1 MDVPDT
7 LPAGQY
13 VIYALIDPDD
23 HLTYYVG
30 QTSAPKERLA
40 THRSS
45 KATWIRRLKGQGKRP
60 IMQILE
66 VVIGEEMALARE
78 QVWINLML
86 QQGMPL
92 VNANSETNKM
102 YLKQAI
108 QPVRQ
113 ETGNICGCVVR
124 RVWLPDGRTAII
136 IGELLDYFRIQR
148 SIQLHQIRRD
158 TMMSRYFVYVQ
169 ITTRGGP
176 QIAAALVEGILPL
189 WLASLQLTYL
199 STEKLALVDAYLQE
213 AADVLCRQS
222 ADRQA
227 LVALREEEQAERAQL
242 EKRLLEQEQRVADLK
257 EWFTSLDRQV
267 ALLGQRQQEPTLSA
281 THLSDLKAIFRDLE
295 QAIKRTQAQAEAEL
309 TTLFKVEAITAIP
322 DAFWPEVLAWYAWSA
337 TRS

>member
-13 VIYALIDPDD
+13 VIYALIDPNN

-40 THRSS
+40 TRRSS

-66 VVIGEEMALARE
+66 VVIGKEMALARE

-92 VNANSETNKM
+92 VNATSQTSMM
-102 YLKQAI
+102 YRKEAI

-136 IGELLDYFRIQR
+136 IGELLKYFGVQR
-148 SIQLHQIRRD
+148 GIQLHQIRRD
-158 TMMSRYFVYVQ
+158 TVMSRYLVYVQ
-169 ITTRGGP
+169 ITTRGGL
-176 QIAAALVEGILPL
+176 QIAAALIEGILPL

-199 STEKLALVDAYLQE
+199 STEKLALVAAYLQE
-213 AADVLCRQS
+213 AADVLCQHFSNDTILIYHPR
-222 ADRQA
+222 
-227 LVALREEEQAERAQL
+227 
-242 EKRLLEQEQRVADLK
+242 
-257 EWFTSLDRQV
+257 
-267 ALLGQRQQEPTLSA
+267 
-281 THLSDLKAIFRDLE
+281 
-295 QAIKRTQAQAEAEL
+295 
-309 TTLFKVEAITAIP
+309 
-322 DAFWPEVLAWYAWSA
+322 
-337 TRS
+337 